1 VAVQA
6 AILAGARAQMM
17 GGVKAEALGN
27 LDHPG
32 LK

>member
-1 VAVQA
+1 MQA

-17 GGVKAEALGN
+17 GGVEAEALRD